1 MATKPNKA
9 AAIVGTT
16 RQLKIYPGG
25 RPGSWLI
32 AYRENRKRRFK
43 RISGSLEE
51 AQQSAKELAATLDDG
66 TAIVTGQAFTNAEL
80 ALIRSAIDQC
90 THRGGLLGLVA
101 DYLSAEKIIGSVP
114 DLPALARHFAK
125 TDPDSLK
132 SGTITEIV
140 EAYLADRAQDKPAL
154 SRSYLHLLQVTLR
167 QFARDN
173 TGTLSSLDAAMLQSW
188 IKDRGEAK
196 TQANARG
203 AVSSLFKWA
212 RVQKYLPREARL
224 ATDDLVKI
232 RKDRKKKTKIYSPTD
247 LRLALEGI
255 ENQWRPYLAL
265 AAFAGIRSAEICRLK
280 WSDVDLKK
288 EVIVV
293 DAAIAKTRSR
303 RIVPILPALKAW
315 LMKVE
320 NRQGMIAPAGYAHE
334 GRTAV
339 GFQNAIAAI
348 KDKDKNQLVPT
359 IKNGWRHSFISY
371 RLEELENKIATVAME
386 AGNSESVI
394 FTNYRELTD
403 KVTAK
408 KWFNVMPKK

>member
-1 MATKPNKA
+1 MATKRTKA

-16 RQLKIYPGG
+16 RQLKIYSGG

-51 AQQSAKELAATLDDG
+51 AQQSARELADTLDDG

-140 EAYLADRAQDKPAL
+140 EAYLADRAVEKPAL
-154 SRSYLHLLQVTLR
+154 SRSYLHLLKVTLTP
-167 QFARDN
+167 FSKHFS
-173 TGTLSSLDAAMLQSW
+173 GSLSSIDGEELQKW
-188 IKDRGEAK
+188 IKQRGEAK
-196 TQANARG
+196 TQANTKG
-203 AVSSLFKWA
+203 IVTHFFEWA
-212 RVQKYLPREARL
+212 RVRKYLPRDVRL
-224 ATDDLVKI
+224 ATEDLKKI
-232 RKDRKKKTKIYSPTD
+232 RRDVKQKPKIYSPTH
-247 LRLALEGI
+247 LHLALEGI
-255 ENQWRPYLAL
+255 ENQWRPYLAI

-280 WSDVDLKK
+280 WSDVNLKK
-288 EVIVV
+288 NVIVV
-293 DAAIAKTRSR
+293 DAEFAKTRSR

-320 NRQGMIAPAGYAHE
+320 KREGMIAPAGYAHE
-334 GRTAV
+334 GRTSV
-339 GFQNAIAAI
+339 GFRKAIAAI

-386 AGNSESVI
+386 AGNSESII

-403 KVTAK
+403 KETAK
-408 KWFNVMPKK
+408 KWFGIMPKK